1 MSLTTLPNEILFLI
15 TDFLTVPDIHSL
27 LLTGR
32 VLSLAL
38 PQVIYRLVAVDP
50 KYVLAALFHAAVRR
64 NDSLITTILSR
75 GQNIAVMKDHHR
87 FMFPYHTAPAPC
99 SDGTLKY
106 VLAQGANIVLQQ
118 GLGTCQWH
126 ALHWAAWRRD
136 VRFVCLLLEK
146 GADIDMK
153 DTSGRTVLHDT
164 VWRRDALLV
173 KLLLKHNADVKMRDM
188 YGRTAVDLAN
198 AYGYR
203 EIVQMILEMRPNFFR
218 GGGPGD
224 NITPMLLFSAGQ
236 GDEEMVRLLVEGGA
250 YLGIKDASGRTPL
263 HLAVEAGHN
272 SVVRTLIGHSVL
284 LSPRDNPNH
293 MTPLHLTSSEGK
305 GDVAYRGRRGP
316 YAHE

>member
-188 YGRTAVDLAN
+188 YGRTAVDLAS

-284 LSPRDNPNH
+284 LSPRDNPSH